1 VKYFF
6 DSSVLVPV
14 FLDDHIHHEAS
25 FAAFLTAS
33 RKNSACAAHTLVEV
47 FSALTRIP
55 APTRATANEAM
66 LFLELIERQFSFVA
80 LETGEYWAVLK
91 ECSEIGIVGG
101 TVYDALIARC
111 ALKSGADVLYTWNV
125 GDFRRLGPDISKR
138 VRTP

>member
-1 VKYFF
+1 MKYFF

-33 RKNSACAAHTLVEV
+33 RKNAVCAAHTLAEV

-55 APTRATANEAM
+55 APNRATANEAM
-66 LFLELIERQFSFVA
+66 LFMELIDRQFSFVT
-80 LETGEYWAVLK
+80 LETREYRAVLK
-91 ECSEIGIVGG
+91 DCSEIGIVGG
-101 TVYDALIARC
+101 TVHDALIARC

-125 GDFRRLGPDISKR
+125 GDFRRLGSDISKR